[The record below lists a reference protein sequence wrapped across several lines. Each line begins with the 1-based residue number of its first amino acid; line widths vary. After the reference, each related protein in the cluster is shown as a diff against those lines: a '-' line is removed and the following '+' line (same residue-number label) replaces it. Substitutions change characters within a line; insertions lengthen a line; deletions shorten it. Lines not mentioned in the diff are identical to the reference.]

1 MLNII
6 KFLIAGTLF
15 GLVLTKSEVISWYR
29 IQEMFRF
36 QSFHMYGIIGS
47 AVILGSIVV
56 QVIKKLGM
64 KSMDGKD
71 ISLAP
76 KDMSITRYLVG
87 GALFGMGWAMTGSCP
102 GPLYAHVGYGYTV
115 MIVAIISAI
124 AGTMLYGALRDKLPH

>member
-47 AVILGSIVV
+47 AVILGAIVV